1 MIDNKILKDTN
12 YLQLRELVDE
22 DRGIHGYIYSREV
35 RCNGEIVAILP
46 YREKNDEGDLEFLL
60 RSEVTPCW
68 GLDEHFI
75 SSITGGVEEND
86 VEGSAVNE
94 IKEEAGYDV
103 TINELEHRGTCFGTK
118 SSDTV
123 YHLFTVDLTGK
134 EGYEAQGDGSELEA
148 KAECIWKDDINEG
161 VDPFLFTI
169 YHKFLLSK
177 YEGMRKSIEK
187 FKNQ

>member
-1 MIDNKILKDTN
+1 MEIKLLKDTP
-12 YLQLRELVDE
+12 YLQLKELEDE
-22 DRGIHGYIYSREV
+22 GRGVHGYIYSHEV
-35 RCNGEIVAILP
+35 RCNGKIVAILP
-46 YREKNDEGDLEFLL
+46 YREKNNNGDLEFLL

-68 GLDEHFI
+68 GLDEYFI

-103 TINELEHRGTCFGTK
+103 TIDELEDRGTCFGTK

-123 YHLFTVDLTGK
+123 YYLFTVDLTGK

-148 KAECIWKDDINEG
+148 KAECVWRDDVSEG
-161 VDPFLFTI
+161 VDPLLFTL
-169 YHKFLLSK
+169 YYKFILSK

-187 FKNQ
+187 MKENK